1 MTAGNIMTRLLAAL
15 LLWGSSGAAMADDI
29 RVLSAGAVEA
39 GLVKLAEQFRR
50 DTKNRVR
57 IQFATAPQLERRLAS
72 GGEAPDV
79 LVAPPGLMNDQLRRG
94 KVESE
99 GNVLIGRVGVGVAVR
114 SPGFDPDIADL
125 ERFKRS
131 LLGADAVVYN
141 QASTGLYIEKLIDLL
156 GMADQLKAKTI
167 RYASGAQVLE
177 HLIHGGGGEIGFAA
191 ITEIRLYEPKGVR
204 FVGPLPAQV
213 QNSTAYSA
221 AVMTDAPSIDVAR
234 EFVRFLGSPE
244 AKAVLVAAGI
254 E

>member
-1 MTAGNIMTRLLAAL
+1 VTAGKIMTRVLAAL
-15 LLWGSSGAAMADDI
+15 LFCGLSGAAMAADV

-57 IQFATAPQLERRLAS
+57 IQFATAPQLEKRLAS
-72 GGEAPDV
+72 GGESPDV
-79 LVAPPGLMNDQLRRG
+79 LVAPPGVMNDQLRRG

-114 SPGFDPDIADL
+114 APGLDPDIADL

-141 QASTGLYIEKLIDLL
+141 QASTGLYIEKLVDLL
-156 GMADQLKAKTI
+156 GMADQLKAKTV

-177 HLIHGGGGEIGFAA
+177 HLIRGRDGEMGFAA
-191 ITEIRLYEPKGVR
+191 ITEIRLFEPKGIR

-221 AVMTDAPSIDVAR
+221 AVMNDAPEIDVAR
-234 EFVRFLGSPE
+234 DFVRFLGTPE
-244 AKAVLVAAGI
+244 SKAAFVAAGI